1 MVADKELYTYI
12 AAAEPYLKS
21 IDGTVAIA
29 FGVDKDAPGTPSGFF
44 AMARM
49 ERSKIQDF
57 VKQAGMLAA
66 MAGADFQ
73 PLGDNMARL
82 SLPAI
87 AGVPSEMYMGE
98 VDGCLVISTFLP
110 DGKAS
115 NSFAP
120 AMEGHDAAAVVRF
133 APGAFPATRS
143 QVDFGVD
150 LNVSLDGSQAR
161 ARIAFPGSDRKP
173 LAVLADIF

>member
-1 MVADKELYTYI
+1 
-12 AAAEPYLKS
+12 
-21 IDGTVAIA
+21 
-29 FGVDKDAPGTPSGFF
+29 
-44 AMARM
+44 
-49 ERSKIQDF
+49 
-57 VKQAGMLAA
+57 
-66 MAGADFQ
+66 
-73 PLGDNMARL
+73 
-82 SLPAI
+82 
-87 AGVPSEMYMGE
+87 MGE